1 MSIDTCPIC
10 ETATASGLL
19 CCQTCGYSLDD
30 DMWASRK
37 ERDQMRQEAREKW
50 LQLQMPTDTS
60 ATVDMPATI
69 DLGHNDA
76 QQPKHADFQAG
87 NAQDVYIVNKQHIK
101 QDPAIL
107 DSKKKII
114 DRTQKKENLQIS
126 HIKNQQSKQKAKTS
140 VERIFFNISILTF
153 TALIISFLFN
163 SSVITAILL
172 TLLAISVF
180 VNAIHIILLTFNL
193 LETKKLSI
201 RSFVIAIFVLIT
213 TFIFNVILGVILF
226 LLFIAILVMIS
237 NQNQ

>member
-1 MSIDTCPIC
+1 MDTCPIC

-19 CCQTCGYSLDD
+19 SCQTCGYSLDD

-114 DRTQKKENLQIS
+114 DRTQKKKICKFRILKINKAS
-126 HIKNQQSKQKAKTS
+126 KKQKQ
-140 VERIFFNISILTF
+140 V
-153 TALIISFLFN
+153 
-163 SSVITAILL
+163 
-172 TLLAISVF
+172 
-180 VNAIHIILLTFNL
+180 
-193 LETKKLSI
+193 
-201 RSFVIAIFVLIT
+201 
-213 TFIFNVILGVILF
+213 
-226 LLFIAILVMIS
+226 
-237 NQNQ
+237 

>member
-140 VERIFFNISILTF
+140 VERIFF
-153 TALIISFLFN
+153 
-163 SSVITAILL
+163 
-172 TLLAISVF
+172 
-180 VNAIHIILLTFNL
+180 
-193 LETKKLSI
+193 
-201 RSFVIAIFVLIT
+201 
-213 TFIFNVILGVILF
+213 
-226 LLFIAILVMIS
+226 
-237 NQNQ
+237 